1 MKFVIVDTRSDDL
14 PFIHPRVNGSFFEN
28 SCLGD
33 CLGVTV
39 LILCIAKKLS
49 EGIMTLF
56 GYPFGFVLSKLDEIR
71 PTFSSVPKR
80 LVLLRET

>member
-14 PFIHPRVNGSFFEN
+14 PFIHPRVNGRFFEN

-39 LILCIAKKLS
+39 LIFCIAKKLS
-49 EGIMTLF
+49 EGIMTPF
-56 GYPFGFVLSKLDEIR
+56 GSAFGFVLSKLVEID
-71 PTFSSVPKR
+71 PNFLSVSKR
-80 LVLLRET
+80 LVFLRET